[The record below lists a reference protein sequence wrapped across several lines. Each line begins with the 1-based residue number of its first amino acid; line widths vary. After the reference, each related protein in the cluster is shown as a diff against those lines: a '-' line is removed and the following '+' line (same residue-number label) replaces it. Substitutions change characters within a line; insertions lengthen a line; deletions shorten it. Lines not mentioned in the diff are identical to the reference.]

1 MEKQAVK
8 DLMYGSLT
16 ELMQNRRYYSR
27 SSVGPEYSRW
37 TEEGQVVLK
46 QFMSEITK
54 LIYIA
59 DQNDLDSRAKELVL
73 KDLKTK

>member
-8 DLMYGSLT
+8 DLMYGSLN

-37 TEEGQVVLK
+37 TEEGQVVLN
-46 QFMSEITK
+46 QFMSDIIK

-59 DQNDLDSRAKELVL
+59 EQNDLDSRSKELVFKEL
-73 KDLKTK
+73 KS

>member
-16 ELMQNRRYYSR
+16 ELMQNRQYYYH
-27 SSVGPEYSRW
+27 SSVGQQYCHW
-37 TEEGQVVLK
+37 TEEGELVLK
-46 QFMSEITK
+46 QFMAEATK

-59 DQNDLDSRAKELVL
+59 QQNDLDSRAKELIL
-73 KDLKTK
+73 KELIS

>member
-1 MEKQAVK
+1 MEKQAIK
-8 DLMYGSLT
+8 DLMYGSLN

-46 QFMSEITK
+46 QYMSEITK

-59 DQNDLDSRAKELVL
+59 DQNELDSRAKELVL
-73 KDLKTK
+73 KELIS

>member
-1 MEKQAVK
+1 MEKQAIK

-46 QFMSEITK
+46 QFMSEIIK
-54 LIYIA
+54 LIYVA
-59 DQNDLDSRAKELVL
+59 NKNELDSRAKELVL
-73 KDLKTK
+73 KDLKTQ

>member
-1 MEKQAVK
+1 MEKQAIK

-37 TEEGQVVLK
+37 TEEGPLVLK
-46 QFMSEITK
+46 QLMSEITK

-73 KDLKTK
+73 KELKTQ

>member
-1 MEKQAVK
+1 MEKQAIK
-8 DLMYGSLT
+8 DLMYGSLA

-73 KDLKTK
+73 KELKS

>member
-8 DLMYGSLT
+8 DLMYGSLN

-37 TEEGQVVLK
+37 TEEGQVVLN
-46 QFMSEITK
+46 QFMSEIIK
-54 LIYIA
+54 LIYAA
-59 DQNDLDSRAKELVL
+59 DKNELDRRAKELVL
-73 KDLKTK
+73 KELKT

>member
-1 MEKQAVK
+1 MEKQAIK
-8 DLMYGSLT
+8 DLMYGSLN

-46 QFMSEITK
+46 QYMSEITK

-59 DQNDLDSRAKELVL
+59 DQNELDSRAKELVL
-73 KDLKTK
+73 KELKS

>member
-27 SSVGPEYSRW
+27 NSIGPEYSRW
-37 TEEGQVVLK
+37 TEEGQLVLK

-59 DQNDLDSRAKELVL
+59 DQNDLDIRAKELVL
-73 KDLKTK
+73 KELKTQ

>member
-8 DLMYGSLT
+8 DLMYGSLN

-37 TEEGQVVLK
+37 TEEGQVVLN
-46 QFMSEITK
+46 QFMSDIIK

-59 DQNDLDSRAKELVL
+59 EQNDLDSRFKELVFKEL
-73 KDLKTK
+73 KS

>member
-16 ELMQNRRYYSR
+16 ELMQNRRYYYH
-27 SSVGPEYSRW
+27 SSVGAEYCHW
-37 TEEGQVVLK
+37 TEEGQLVLK

-54 LIYIA
+54 LIYAA
-59 DQNDLDSRAKELVL
+59 DQIDLDIRAKELVL
-73 KDLKTK
+73 KELKT

>member
-1 MEKQAVK
+1 MEKQAIK

-37 TEEGQVVLK
+37 TEEGQLVLK

-59 DQNDLDSRAKELVL
+59 DQNDLESRAKELVL
-73 KDLKTK
+73 KELKS

>member
-1 MEKQAVK
+1 MEKQAIK

-27 SSVGPEYSRW
+27 SSVGPEYSCW
-37 TEEGQVVLK
+37 TEEGQLVLK

-73 KDLKTK
+73 KELKS

>member
-8 DLMYGSLT
+8 DLMYGSLN

-37 TEEGQVVLK
+37 TEEGQVVLN
-46 QFMSEITK
+46 QFMSDIIK

-59 DQNDLDSRAKELVL
+59 EQNDLDSRSKELVL
-73 KDLKTK
+73 KELKS

>member
-1 MEKQAVK
+1 MEKQAIK
-8 DLMYGSLT
+8 DLMYGSLN

-46 QFMSEITK
+46 QYMSEITK

-59 DQNDLDSRAKELVL
+59 DQNELDCRAKELVMKEL
-73 KDLKTK
+73 KS

>member
-8 DLMYGSLT
+8 DLMYGSLN

-46 QFMSEITK
+46 QFMSEIIK
-54 LIYIA
+54 LIYVA
-59 DQNDLDSRAKELVL
+59 NKNELDSRAKELVL
-73 KDLKTK
+73 KDLKTQ